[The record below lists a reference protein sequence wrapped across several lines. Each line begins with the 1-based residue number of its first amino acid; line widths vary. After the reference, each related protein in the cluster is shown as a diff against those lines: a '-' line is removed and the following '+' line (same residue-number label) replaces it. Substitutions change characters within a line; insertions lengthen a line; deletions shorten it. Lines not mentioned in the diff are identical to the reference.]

1 MSILKVN
8 TIQDKGGNTLL
19 VSDGAGTISSGGLMT
34 STPAFHAYGSGSNQT
49 IPDQT
54 ATKVTVFNTEVFDSD
69 NCFASNR
76 FTPTVAGKYFVY
88 CNLYWDTGTSND
100 FHNGAV
106 HLRKNGSN
114 FASITN
120 NWNASGGNA
129 MANHV
134 GAVID
139 FNGSTDYVEVYCYQ
153 NTNSGNSDVFIL
165 KFNPKGIK
173 QQTALLGTALDDI
186 GYSVQIDSNNQ
197 IYLTGYTNGF
207 SSTGDSNI
215 FLVSPYLTQ

>member
-1 MSILKVN
+1 MSKILVD
-8 TIQDKGGNTLL
+8 TIDTRSGTTNLTIGSTNSST
-19 VSDGAGTISSGGLMT
+19 VTFENGAVTGHMY
-34 STPAFHAYGSGSNQT
+34 PAFHAYGSGSNQT

-54 ATKVTVFNTEVFDSD
+54 ATKVTVFNTELFDSD
-69 NCFASNR
+69 NMFASNR
-76 FTPTVAGKYFVY
+76 FTPTIAGKYFCY
-88 CNLYWDTGTSND
+88 ANLYWDTGTAND

-153 NTNSGNSDVFIL
+153 NTNSGNSSTVYA
-165 KFNPKGIK
+165 
-173 QQTALLGTALDDI
+173 QQNNSSFGAYRI
-186 GYSVQIDSNNQ
+186 GS
-197 IYLTGYTNGF
+197 
-207 SSTGDSNI
+207 
-215 FLVSPYLTQ
+215 